1 MLGKGDTP
9 SNWICGKFTCQ
20 GSGISKAGKCW
31 GMRRAAMALFG
42 GEGNL
47 REGKQEKDRAGYRAG
62 SGPSIV
68 GVPKG
73 RAAPTD
79 LIL

>member
-1 MLGKGDTP
+1 
-9 SNWICGKFTCQ
+9 
-20 GSGISKAGKCW
+20 
-31 GMRRAAMALFG
+31 MRRAAMALFG

-62 SGPSIV
+62 SGPRMV

-73 RAAPTD
+73 RAPPLT
-79 LIL
+79 